1 MELFSRAFYVLERLD
16 PVVGEEPDLVVPVGD
31 GPRPVGV
38 GAALR
43 LLVREQVL
51 AHAEATCRAAT
62 TTL

>member
-38 GAALR
+38 GAAQR

-51 AHAEATCRAAT
+51 AHSEAT
-62 TTL
+62 